1 MRCEKVMN
9 VSQRGITVKAAG
21 ERTPFRAAIP
31 TLGPI
36 YQGAINWE
44 RGRKADEHEG
54 ADSSTFAFWGG
65 ATPIFHPDPFPISS
79 P

>member
-1 MRCEKVMN
+1 MN
-9 VSQRGITVKAAG
+9 VSQRWITVKATG

-31 TLGPI
+31 TPGLI
-36 YQGAINWE
+36 YQGAINWV

-54 ADSSTFAFWGG
+54 ADSSTFSFRGG
-65 ATPIFHPDPFPISS
+65 ATQIFHPDPVPISS

>member
-1 MRCEKVMN
+1 MN
-9 VSQRGITVKAAG
+9 VSQRWITVKATG

-31 TLGPI
+31 TPGPI
-36 YQGAINWE
+36 HQGAINWE
-44 RGRKADEHEG
+44 RGRKADEPKVLIQAPSPSGE
-54 ADSSTFAFWGG
+54 